1 MKIQSPA
8 ANFFNNTQ
16 QTGNKLLEQLATGK
30 KVNSAADDAAA
41 LQIIDR
47 LTSQQDGYGQAVR
60 NAYDG
65 ISYSQVTESSL
76 SGVNDAVSRIREL
89 SLQAG
94 NGALSDNDRAALQ
107 E

>member
-47 LTSQQDGYGQAVR
+47 LTS
-60 NAYDG
+60 
-65 ISYSQVTESSL
+65 
-76 SGVNDAVSRIREL
+76 
-89 SLQAG
+89 
-94 NGALSDNDRAALQ
+94 
-107 E
+107 